1 MRTNEIKNEINDIKK
16 GKENIKQKDLKYET
30 EKYKYDFQE
39 NDAIRS
45 FGDNIYTGKLVQM
58 KKKYIKKETLIKVH
72 MLFVKF
78 KN

>member
-16 GKENIKQKDLKYET
+16 DKENIKRKDLKYET

-45 FGDNIYTGKLVQM
+45 FGDNIYTDKLVQM
-58 KKKYIKKETLIKVH
+58 KKRTLKKKHL
-72 MLFVKF
+72 
-78 KN
+78 

>member
-16 GKENIKQKDLKYET
+16 EKENIKRKDLKCET

-39 NDAIRS
+39 NDAIIS

-58 KKKYIKKETLIKVH
+58 KKKTLKKKHL
-72 MLFVKF
+72 
-78 KN
+78 

>member
-16 GKENIKQKDLKYET
+16 GKENIKWKDLKYET

-45 FGDNIYTGKLVQM
+45 FGDNIYTGKLV
-58 KKKYIKKETLIKVH
+58 
-72 MLFVKF
+72 
-78 KN
+78 

>member
-16 GKENIKQKDLKYET
+16 RKENIKRKDLKYET

-45 FGDNIYTGKLVQM
+45 FGANIYKRKLVQM

-72 MLFVKF
+72 MPFVKF